1 MQKFWLSLRL
11 RSKIMILGISS
22 LLLFVTITL
31 VYFIPSIRDAAIEK
45 KREGLKDNVQM
56 AVNLFEALKFEEE
69 NGRISPDEALFK
81 GIYYTGKFRF
91 GKDKMSTVWIINGD
105 GGICS
110 MPFREDLV
118 GKNISIFDKD
128 SRENIYRAMIELS
141 RTKGEAFFEYRTQYK
156 SEVTK
161 VVPVISYVIYYKPYD
176 IIIGSTIYIEDIRSE
191 IATLY
196 IKVIAVTIFLSLVFI
211 AILFLAS
218 GRIVRPVKKIIEG
231 ISNGNLNTV
240 LTTELRDEI
249 GELVDKFNLFVSNI
263 RGVVLEI
270 KETTDKLATS
280 SEELS
285 ALSSN
290 FAIQSEEQNR
300 YSAEVSRT
308 VGEITHEVELIA
320 MQIDR
325 EFEKMNNLIRILST
339 LSDLIDNLE
348 GSAQKALDTISKISI
363 DAMSGENSLKLML
376 DSIVHIEKR
385 SESMNE
391 IVDMI
396 NSISDNINLLSLNAS
411 IEAARAGNAG
421 RGFAVVAEEISKL
434 ADATSSSISRIS
446 SIITDNHNELKD
458 GFAHIQT
465 TVNIIESILEG
476 FSGIKLWIESF
487 SLQIK
492 EQIGT
497 KESIENEV
505 REIRDMSDMI
515 RKTIREQKAS
525 VLEINKLMANINEG
539 TESISSGSEELATGA
554 GEVTAVAESLREKVS
569 IFKL

>member
-539 TESISSGSEELATGA
+539 TESISSGSEELATG
-554 GEVTAVAESLREKVS
+554 
-569 IFKL
+569 

>member
-1 MQKFWLSLRL
+1 
-11 RSKIMILGISS
+11 MILGISS

-515 RKTIREQKAS
+515 RKTIREQKTS

>member
-1 MQKFWLSLRL
+1 
-11 RSKIMILGISS
+11 MILGISS

-218 GRIVRPVKKIIEG
+218 GRIVRSVKKIIEG

-515 RKTIREQKAS
+515 RKTIREQKTS

>member
-161 VVPVISYVIYYKPYD
+161 VVPVISYVIYYKPSD

>member
-1 MQKFWLSLRL
+1 
-11 RSKIMILGISS
+11 MILGISS

>member
-515 RKTIREQKAS
+515 RKTIREQKTS

>member
-1 MQKFWLSLRL
+1 
-11 RSKIMILGISS
+11 G
-22 LLLFVTITL
+22 
-31 VYFIPSIRDAAIEK
+31 FIFK
-45 KREGLKDNVQM
+45 KCIH
-56 AVNLFEALKFEEE
+56 
-69 NGRISPDEALFK
+69 GR
-81 GIYYTGKFRF
+81 
-91 GKDKMSTVWIINGD
+91 
-105 GGICS
+105 
-110 MPFREDLV
+110 V